1 MRNVQFNKKAMVI
14 YLIFTFGLAYIIQI
28 CAASLYEKNRVIG
41 QLVTAAMMFVP
52 ALGAVLSGAK
62 LKEMG
67 WKPQIR
73 KNIKIFLIAWFGS
86 MILTVVGA
94 ALYFLIFPKH
104 FDLSGEYFV
113 AAGGAEALEQM
124 KAQGISYS
132 VYLLITLVSS
142 ISYAP
147 LLNMFVALGEEIG
160 WRGFMYPQLKARFG
174 RRKGWI
180 LGGVIWGAWH
190 WPLIW
195 LIGYEYGAAAGN
207 PIGYAGFPITGML
220 LFCVI
225 TVGLG
230 ILHDWL
236 YEKSESIWVPALF
249 HGAFNAAATLPLA
262 VCQTNTGSF
271 RLLGPAP
278 NGILSGLPI
287 LAVAAILLIN
297 AEKSRGKLQ

>member
-1 MRNVQFNKKAMVI
+1 MRNVRFNKKAMVI

-104 FDLSGEYFV
+104 FDISGEYFV
-113 AAGGAEALEQM
+113 VAGGAEALEQM

-132 VYLLITLVSS
+132 AEHVRRL
-142 ISYAP
+142 
-147 LLNMFVALGEEIG
+147 
-160 WRGFMYPQLKARFG
+160 G
-174 RRKGWI
+174 RRDRLARIHVSAAEGKIRTQEGMDPWRSD
-180 LGGVIWGAWH
+180 LGCMA
-190 WPLIW
+190 L
-195 LIGYEYGAAAGN
+195 AA
-207 PIGYAGFPITGML
+207 Y
-220 LFCVI
+220 
-225 TVGLG
+225 
-230 ILHDWL
+230 
-236 YEKSESIWVPALF
+236 
-249 HGAFNAAATLPLA
+249 LA
-262 VCQTNTGSF
+262 DRV
-271 RLLGPAP
+271 
-278 NGILSGLPI
+278 
-287 LAVAAILLIN
+287 
-297 AEKSRGKLQ
+297 

>member
-73 KNIKIFLIAWFGS
+73 KNIRIFLTAWFGS
-86 MILTVVGA
+86 LILTAVGA
-94 ALYFLIFPKH
+94 VLYFLIFPKH
-104 FDLSGEYFV
+104 LDLSGEYFV

-230 ILHDWL
+230 ILHD
-236 YEKSESIWVPALF
+236 
-249 HGAFNAAATLPLA
+249 
-262 VCQTNTGSF
+262 
-271 RLLGPAP
+271 
-278 NGILSGLPI
+278 
-287 LAVAAILLIN
+287 
-297 AEKSRGKLQ
+297 

>member
-67 WKPQIR
+67 WKPRIR

-132 VYLLITLVSS
+132 VYLLITLS
-142 ISYAP
+142 P
-147 LLNMFVALGEEIG
+147 
-160 WRGFMYPQLKARFG
+160 
-174 RRKGWI
+174 
-180 LGGVIWGAWH
+180 
-190 WPLIW
+190 
-195 LIGYEYGAAAGN
+195 
-207 PIGYAGFPITGML
+207 T
-220 LFCVI
+220 
-225 TVGLG
+225 
-230 ILHDWL
+230 
-236 YEKSESIWVPALF
+236 
-249 HGAFNAAATLPLA
+249 
-262 VCQTNTGSF
+262 
-271 RLLGPAP
+271 
-278 NGILSGLPI
+278 
-287 LAVAAILLIN
+287 LLIYMG
-297 AEKSRGKLQ
+297 KSRIIQIYFHLQRIDLPNIF

>member
-1 MRNVQFNKKAMVI
+1 MRNVQFNKKAIVI
-14 YLIFTFGLAYIIQI
+14 YLILTFGLAYIIQI

-86 MILTVVGA
+86 MILNVVGA

-104 FDLSGEYFV
+104 FDISGEYFV

-225 TVGLG
+225 TIGLG

-249 HGAFNAAATLPLA
+249 HGALNAAATLPLA
-262 VCQTNTGSF
+262 VCQSNTGSF

>member
-1 MRNVQFNKKAMVI
+1 MRNVRFNKKAMVI

-104 FDLSGEYFV
+104 FDISGEYFV

-207 PIGYAGFPITGML
+207 PIGYAALLREIPSGMQVFRSQACCCFASL
-220 LFCVI
+220 RSVWASC
-225 TVGLG
+225 T
-230 ILHDWL
+230 
-236 YEKSESIWVPALF
+236 
-249 HGAFNAAATLPLA
+249 
-262 VCQTNTGSF
+262 TGSMKKVKVSGSRRSF
-271 RLLGPAP
+271 MVRSMQPLHFLWLCVSRIPV
-278 NGILSGLPI
+278 LSDCLVRPRTGS
-287 LAVAAILLIN
+287 
-297 AEKSRGKLQ
+297 SRDCRFWPSRRFF